1 MDLGIE
7 TLDLGIEKFENLRI
21 EEKLDPETD
30 KTVDLEIR
38 EKEACA
44 EASDPRSKGVHEPR
58 IKCAGPEINSYQDPE
73 IAGASEPEI
82 VVQELALEEAEVV
95 EVDPEIEELTKPRI
109 DEDVGAA
116 AAGQEEPGRAC
127 AAQPVSASS
136 AGERVSGGTRVSL
149 GVEGRSGSGS
159 GNNEKDA
166 VGKRG

>member
-1 MDLGIE
+1 M
-7 TLDLGIEKFENLRI
+7 
-21 EEKLDPETD
+21 DPETD

-38 EKEACA
+38 EKEGCA
-44 EASDPRSKGVHEPR
+44 EASDPRINGVHEPR

-73 IAGASEPEI
+73 IVGASEPEV

-127 AAQPVSASS
+127 A
-136 AGERVSGGTRVSL
+136 GTRVSL
-149 GVEGRSGSGS
+149 GVDEVIEDTMVLLQSSREADDDLTTPDTLGR
-159 GNNEKDA
+159 NIKIYFNH
-166 VGKRG
+166 